1 MTLDAADRIAVH
13 ELLGLYGHLIDER
26 RWSELDQVFT
36 PDAVYDA
43 TSFGQPVTTSLAALL
58 EHWSSDL
65 SLHPLAH
72 HATNIVVSEDVDGT
86 VRVLSKG
93 LGIGRKG
100 RVGSATYRDVAVR
113 TPDGWRLA
121 SRTAVLRRSEDW

>member
-1 MTLDAADRIAVH
+1 MTLDAADRIAIH

-43 TSFGQPVTTSLAALL
+43 TSFGQGVTTSLATLI
-58 EHWSSDL
+58 EHWTSDMTM
-65 SLHPLAH
+65 HPLAH
-72 HATNIVVSEDVDGT
+72 HATNIVVTEDSDGT

-93 LGIGRKG
+93 LGVGRKG
-100 RVGSATYRDVAVR
+100 RVGSVTYRDIAVR
-113 TPDGWRLA
+113 SPDGWRL
-121 SRTAVLRRSEDW
+121 SHRTASLRRSEDW